1 MPPPPPPPGGGF
13 VPPPPAGYM
22 PAQVAYGGARTDGL
36 AIGALI
42 VGILSLLCSVACLGV
57 LLGPAAAIM
66 GFISRQ
72 RVTASGGTM
81 GGGGLALA
89 GLILGIVGFVA
100 SVLAF
105 FFWTFGISHG
115 IITNTTPLP
124 SP

>member
-1 MPPPPPPPGGGF
+1 
-13 VPPPPAGYM
+13 M

-42 VGILSLLCSVACLGV
+42 VGSLSLVCSVACLGV

-72 RVTASGGTM
+72 RVTASGGTL

-105 FFWTFGISHG
+105 FFWSYGFTHSSVNNLPIS
-115 IITNTTPLP
+115 T
-124 SP
+124 